1 MNNDELI
8 KWIDR
13 EIFKPKIKYI
23 DNPINITEL
32 ANNVD
37 YIAQEIEKINKKID
51 DYFWRIK

>member
-23 DNPINITEL
+23 DCPINIFEI
-32 ANNVD
+32 ANNVE
-37 YIAQEIEKINKKID
+37 YLSQEIEKLNKKID
-51 DYFWRIK
+51 EYFGG